1 MVEVLAL
8 GAALSMDVTA
18 VAAARGLAR
27 PRLPEILGLALVF
40 ALAHAVMLTIG
51 WTAGAAAADAVA
63 AWDHWIAFAVLA
75 GLGVKSLAEALGD
88 DDDDDGEVEVATDWK
103 TIGLLAIATS
113 IDAVAAGLT
122 LPLLPSAPGV
132 SIAVIA
138 IVVATFTAAGS
149 ALGRLAG
156 KRIGGHLHL
165 LGGVALIAIGAKILI
180 EHLTA

>member
-88 DDDDDGEVEVATDWK
+88 DDDDDDGEVATDWK

>member
-27 PRLPEILGLALVF
+27 PRLGEILGLALVF
-40 ALAHAVMLTIG
+40 ALAHAAMLTLG
-51 WTAGAAAADAVA
+51 WTAGAAAAEAVA

-75 GLGVKSLAEALGD
+75 GLGVRSIAEALGD
-88 DDDDDGEVEVATDWK
+88 DDGEAVEVRTDWK
-103 TIGLLAIATS
+103 TIALLAVATS
-113 IDAVAAGLT
+113 IDAIAAGLT
-122 LPLLPSAPGV
+122 LPLLSPAPWI
-132 SIAVIA
+132 SISVIA
-138 IVVATFTAAGS
+138 AVVATFTTAGS
-149 ALGRLAG
+149 ALGRAAG
-156 KRIGGHLHL
+156 ARIGGHLHL